1 MFSLGILVNLRFFF
15 IISPL
20 QNLNILKNSSKQP
33 LDTSKYFI
41 TNAKHPSNWVKTN
54 LIEGYNSLK
63 LLRILKKHPC
73 KFLDIHSLLFKLSF
87 SFSKLYRCFWG
98 NWGLWHNWW
107 RKENWTGQTTRC
119 KESCPW
125 FEFLILSTLEQV
137 VWFISNYIEPYLV
150 FENKPWLPR
159 AN

>member
-41 TNAKHPSNWVKTN
+41 TNAKNPSNWVKTN

-98 NWGLWHNWW
+98 NWGLWHNLW
-107 RKENWTGQTTRC
+107 RKENWTIEKRI
-119 KESCPW
+119 ESMND
-125 FEFLILSTLEQV
+125 
-137 VWFISNYIEPYLV
+137 ISVNTIENVSDAQNLKRLDLNRPGRLV
-150 FENKPWLPR
+150 KLNVIFVSL
-159 AN
+159 